1 MNQTSIFQYFD
12 DQTSSVRRRT
22 RQMQPRRIQSRTGGL
37 GRLHHYGG
45 LSDSD
50 IPMQQLRSLTPPHV
64 RGSMMSRGET
74 GDTCDID
81 DSDSVISSALS
92 TQSEQPRSTIFW

>member
-1 MNQTSIFQYFD
+1 MSIFQYFD

-22 RQMQPRRIQSRTGGL
+22 RQIQPRRIQSRTGGL

>member
-1 MNQTSIFQYFD
+1 
-12 DQTSSVRRRT
+12 
-22 RQMQPRRIQSRTGGL
+22 MQPRRIQGRSGGL

-50 IPMQQLRSLTPPHV
+50 IPMQHHRSLTPPHV
-64 RGSMMSRGET
+64 RDSMMSRGET
-74 GDTCDID
+74 GDPCDID

-92 TQSEQPRSTIFW
+92 TQSEQPRSTRFW

>member
-1 MNQTSIFQYFD
+1 
-12 DQTSSVRRRT
+12 
-22 RQMQPRRIQSRTGGL
+22 MQPRRTQGRSGCL
-37 GRLHHYGG
+37 GRLNHYCG

-50 IPMQQLRSLTPPHV
+50 IPLQQLRSLTPPHV
-64 RGSMMSRGET
+64 SGSMMSRGET

-92 TQSEQPRSTIFW
+92 TQSEQPRSTRFW